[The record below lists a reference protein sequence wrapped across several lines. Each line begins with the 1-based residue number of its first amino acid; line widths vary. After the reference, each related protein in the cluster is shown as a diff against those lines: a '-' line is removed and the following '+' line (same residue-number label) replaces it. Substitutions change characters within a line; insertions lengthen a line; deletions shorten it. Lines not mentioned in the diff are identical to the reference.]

1 MWFDDNSRAEDLSIS
16 DWCELIKKVQ

>member
-16 DWCELIKKVQ
+16 DWCELISKI